1 MNYPAAIHFLN
12 EAIAPIAV
20 PKILVV
26 EDDPRDLFLL
36 LQELKKFV
44 CNVMVAKNGEEAK
57 REIEEDGIDLVFLDL
72 HLPKIDG
79 MDVIKATKDISASMN
94 WVVVTGY
101 PDSETQSLAI
111 KAGAMLALS
120 KPVTEETLSAIL
132 RRHEAK

>member
-26 EDDPRDLFLL
+26 EDDANDLILL
-36 LQELKKFV
+36 LKQLKKFV
-44 CNVMVAKNGEEAK
+44 CNVMVAKSGEEAK

-72 HLPKIDG
+72 HLPQMAG
-79 MDVIKATKDISASMN
+79 MDVLQATKGLSSAMH

-111 KAGAMLALS
+111 KSGAMLALQ
-120 KPVTEETLSAIL
+120 KPVTEETLASIL